1 MTSNGSRPNLRRR
14 WNRLVLRTAGQLDSQ
29 RFDRFLP
36 WMFAAALWAILLAL
50 NAAAVRSLDPG
61 SGLAPWLQAVWR
73 RENGWA
79 GSPMAGVDPAR
90 GSGSLISEPIL
101 WLARLLPPEAVF
113 AAVQS
118 AAIALTVVALWRLTR
133 AEARL
138 TVAAATVISL
148 AFALAPTLHRA
159 NLSSFHPELIALPAL
174 LWAYINARRDRW
186 WRFGLLIALTLSAR
200 ADMGITVAALGGVLV
215 LNGKR
220 KPGAITSA
228 IGLVWSGTA
237 LALISPDTPERA
249 LTPAGEFVAR
259 ATTPLAVIPR
269 MVREPVSVLQEL
281 VAEPSVLF
289 LVVVLSPLLFMP
301 LLAPRLLLVA
311 TPCLALAMVA
321 DRAVQRVAE
330 EGVLDLAPAAA
341 HIGPAMGFVF
351 VGLVFALERMGEHRV
366 TRVAVDRRILIA
378 LLAGASL
385 LFVTESPT
393 SPYRQPWSWG
403 SRDART
409 GALLHA
415 SEMVEPDAAVA
426 SSPAASALV
435 AERGRVIE
443 LAPNPTD
450 LTDLRIDQVTGV
462 VDVVILDAS
471 DSELW
476 TASQRRTILQRFSA
490 RGFVV
495 TYEAEGIHLLE
506 RSGQPGQSA

>member
-1 MTSNGSRPNLRRR
+1 MTSSGSRPSLRRR
-14 WNRLVLRTAGQLDSQ
+14 WNRLTLRAAGQLDSD
-29 RFDRFLP
+29 RFDRVLP
-36 WMFAAALWAILLAL
+36 WAFSAALFTVLVAL
-50 NAAAVRSLDPG
+50 NAATVRSLDPG

-79 GSPMAGVDPAR
+79 GTPMAGVDPAR

-101 WLARLLPPEAVF
+101 WLARPLPPEAVF
-113 AAVQS
+113 AIVQ
-118 AAIALTVVALWRLTR
+118 AASIALTVVALWRLTR
-133 AEARL
+133 TEARL
-138 TVAAATVISL
+138 TVAAAAVISL
-148 AFALAPTLHRA
+148 AFGLAPTLHRA
-159 NLSSFHPELIALPAL
+159 NLSSFHPELMALPAL

-186 WRFGLLIALTLSAR
+186 WRFGLLVALALSSR

-220 KPGAITSA
+220 GPGAITSVV
-228 IGLVWSGTA
+228 GLGWSVAA
-237 LALISPDTPERA
+237 LAIISPATPERA

-259 ATTPLAVIPR
+259 ATTPLAVLPR
-269 MVREPVSVLQEL
+269 LVREPFSVLQEIL
-281 VAEPSVLF
+281 AEPSVLF
-289 LVVVLSPLLFMP
+289 LVVVLSPLLFLP

-311 TPCLALAMVA
+311 VPCLVLAMVA

-351 VGLVFALERMGEHRV
+351 VALVFALERVGEPRV
-366 TRVAVDRRILIA
+366 TRVVVDRRILIA

-403 SRDART
+403 SRDARA
-409 GALLHA
+409 GALLQA
-415 SEMVEPDAAVA
+415 SEMVGPEAAVA
-426 SSPAASALV
+426 TSPAATALV

-450 LTDLRIDQVTGV
+450 LSDLRIDQVTGV
-462 VDVVILDAS
+462 VDAVILDAS
-471 DSELW
+471 DAELW
-476 TASQRRTILQRFSA
+476 TVSQREMVLQRFSD
-490 RGFVV
+490 RGFEV

-506 RSGQPGQSA
+506 RSVELERGS